1 MASTMPGPRAVKSS
15 CFGPMASTMPGPR
28 AVKSSCFGPMA
39 STMPGPEL
47 SNPLVLDLWRQLCQD
62 QLSNPLVL
70 DLWRQLCQDQ
80 ELSNPLVLDLWR
92 QLCQDQLSNPLVLDL
107 WRQLCQDQE
116 TVKSSCFGPMAST
129 MPGPCT
135 GIVSRHCYCTDRYR
149 VNESYVRIQCKCFIG
164 VTII

>member
-1 MASTMPGPRAVKSS
+1 MSNPLVLDLWRQLCQDQDCQILLFWTYGVNYARTKSVKSS

-39 STMPGPEL
+39 STMPGPRV

-62 QLSNPLVL
+62 QELSNPLVL

-92 QLCQDQLSNPLVLDL
+92 QLCQDPVQGLLV
-107 WRQLCQDQE
+107 
-116 TVKSSCFGPMAST
+116 V
-129 MPGPCT
+129 
-135 GIVSRHCYCTDRYR
+135 CYCTDRYR

-164 VTII
+164 VAII